1 MLYLCQAGH
10 LLIGM
15 QHDVAMK
22 VNCEESFFRKTY
34 AGEHY
39 RYSRASRASWV
50 DALCSSPLE
59 YLVFF
64 GSVFAFFSSRS
75 LERIEDLT
83 AV

>member
-1 MLYLCQAGH
+1 MSNGCDKILSVLLLYLCQAGH

-39 RYSRASRASWV
+39 RYSRASRAS
-50 DALCSSPLE
+50 
-59 YLVFF
+59 
-64 GSVFAFFSSRS
+64 
-75 LERIEDLT
+75 
-83 AV
+83 